1 MLSCCVPQGNS
12 SRLNIEN
19 FLSTLFIKS
28 ELGSWDTIENHSSVA
43 KALKL
48 SLDGISKNVCS
59 TLCTAEKN
67 LLLVVH
73 ITMYTLNL

>member
-19 FLSTLFIKS
+19 FLTLFIES
-28 ELGSWDTIENHSSVA
+28 ELGSWHTIENHSSVA

-48 SLDGISKNVCS
+48 NLDGISKNVCS

-67 LLLVVH
+67 ILLIVH
-73 ITMYTLNL
+73 ITMCTLNL